1 MEISARCS
9 LFRVCGFCGVLRR
22 ECTVLSS
29 HHHVGLT
36 TPPSVNNNKS
46 LFYSRAIPSRRCWGL
61 VSDERVSERQ
71 KLRRSNKAIKCETG
85 FDSAHLTLLSRALFA
100 SATSACLSLSGAV
113 GYCIYTFYIFFLLLN
128 LREVVWKWRRRKGA
142 KASRRRAN
150 AGEKRK
156 RIIKHL
162 I

>member
-1 MEISARCS
+1 M
-9 LFRVCGFCGVLRR
+9 
-22 ECTVLSS
+22 LSS

-71 KLRRSNKAIKCETG
+71 KLHRSNKAIKCETG

-113 GYCIYTFYIFFLLLN
+113 GYCIYTFYIFFIIESPRSRVEVEKEKRRKSEKASSQCRGEEKKNHKTFDMTNNKLYTTKCLLLAACMA
-128 LREVVWKWRRRKGA
+128 L
-142 KASRRRAN
+142 
-150 AGEKRK
+150 
-156 RIIKHL
+156 L
-162 I
+162 